1 MTELQKFEQ
10 HIALLSKNTR
20 KSYLSLYF
28 SLNEKLGKE
37 IHRANTLD
45 LVIAI
50 DDVTENPSTRWSLIY
65 IPIIIYKLYEKPIHV
80 LVDYRNIIF
89 EQKKKHLEQKNI
101 ELNGEL
107 PPLEDLYEYLEQ
119 LYNEKKYEQYI
130 INYLLINFGV
140 RNKDLDCFITNNSKV
155 LDDEFYGELNI
166 LLVKGNWV
174 SWIRNNYK
182 TYKTYGQKI
191 ISITDIKFYDSVK
204 KLPNNSWLL
213 NNKGTRISESAIGKH
228 IQRRTYQDLSEGE
241 IFKIIVKDITTGGK
255 NVLTKLNEISNSR
268 GTDIKTIKSYYDLDN
283 L

>member
-37 IHRANTLD
+37 IHRANALD
-45 LVIAI
+45 IVIAI
-50 DDVTENPSTRWSLIY
+50 DDVTDNPSTRWSLIN
-65 IPIIIYKLYEKPIHV
+65 IPIIVYKLYEKPIHV

-140 RNKDLDCFITNNSKV
+140 RNKDLDCFITNNSKI
-155 LDDEFYGELNI
+155 LDDEFYAELNI
-166 LLVKGNWV
+166 LMVKGSSV
-174 SWIRNNYK
+174 KWIRNNYK

-191 ISITDIKFYDSVK
+191 NVITDINFYDSIK

-213 NNKGTRISESAIGKH
+213 NNKGNHISESAIGKH

-241 IFKIIVKDITTGGK
+241 IFKIIVKYITTGGK

-268 GTDIKTIKSYYDLDN
+268 GTDIKTIKSYYDLEI
-283 L
+283 